1 MVETVKGA
9 LFDLGGKV
17 AVVTGSSRGIGRAI
31 VEVLAAAGARVVVSS
46 RTAADCEAVAEMLRA
61 KGYEALACAAHAG
74 RADDLDALVA
84 KTVAAWGGLDIL
96 VCNAATNPIYGPLA
110 TLNEAAFDK
119 VLATNLKGMHLLCQR
134 ALPLM
139 AARGGGSAIL
149 VSSIAALRAS
159 AGLGAYGI
167 SKAAVAA
174 LARQLAAEW
183 GPQGVRVNALT
194 PGLIRTEFSRALW
207 EDPERLRRAEERT
220 PLRRLGEP
228 ADIAGVALFLAAPAS
243 AYLTGQAIV
252 VDGGETVV

>member
-1 MVETVKGA
+1 
-9 LFDLGGKV
+9 
-17 AVVTGSSRGIGRAI
+17 
-31 VEVLAAAGARVVVSS
+31 
-46 RTAADCEAVAEMLRA
+46 
-61 KGYEALACAAHAG
+61 
-74 RADDLDALVA
+74 
-84 KTVAAWGGLDIL
+84 
-96 VCNAATNPIYGPLA
+96 
-110 TLNEAAFDK
+110 
-119 VLATNLKGMHLLCQR
+119 
-134 ALPLM
+134 M

-183 GPQGVRVNALT
+183 GPQGVRVNALA